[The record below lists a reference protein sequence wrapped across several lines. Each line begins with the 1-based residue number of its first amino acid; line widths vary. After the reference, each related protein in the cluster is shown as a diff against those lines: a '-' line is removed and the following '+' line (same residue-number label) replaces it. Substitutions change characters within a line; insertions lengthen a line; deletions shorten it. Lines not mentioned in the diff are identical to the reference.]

1 MSLSFRNLMLASL
14 PLAIGCSSSEPTIST
29 PPAPLQEVAE
39 KADALSETAKD
50 AAEPETPVEETQ
62 EEPTK
67 QSAYT
72 APYPERR
79 TLFSPPKQLARAPRQ
94 VSGELADS
102 VVLMGFAK
110 IDEPS
115 VLLAING
122 RVTPLG
128 HGEEASGV
136 RVISIDPPRAVLQ
149 RGRSR
154 WTASIE

>member
-1 MSLSFRNLMLASL
+1 MQAVADE
-14 PLAIGCSSSEPTIST
+14 PSEP
-29 PPAPLQEVAE
+29 A
-39 KADALSETAKD
+39 D
-50 AAEPETPVEETQ
+50 AAEPVSADGAEAEESPA
-62 EEPTK
+62 EPEP
-67 QSAYT
+67 QAAYT
-72 APYPERR
+72 PPYPERR
-79 TLFSPPKQLARAPRQ
+79 NLFSPPKQLARMARQ
-94 VSGELADS
+94 KSNGSADS

-122 RVTPLG
+122 RVTPLE
-128 HGEEASGV
+128 HGQEAAGV